1 MCDGDANTQQR
12 LQNRVNTNP
21 TFILK
26 FALLS
31 YFFLMEKEDT
41 DKEEESLLNYGVSL
55 FIN

>member
-1 MCDGDANTQQR
+1 MCDGDANTQQC

-21 TFILK
+21 TFIPK
-26 FALLS
+26 FALLL

-41 DKEEESLLNYGVSL
+41 DKEEESLLNYGVFL